1 MNFQGQKKFSI
12 NSFGPIN
19 RLNPNDKSS
28 VIFVVD
34 CKEDIKNYYEETVT
48 ISLINNKKINC
59 TPLTITIGMVNNNE
73 LSKEKNLEF
82 FLESNNYKIKPNE
95 DEKIKMISLIDE
107 NKDINECRNELHK
120 LVKEI
125 QKK

>member
-1 MNFQGQKKFSI
+1 
-12 NSFGPIN
+12 
-19 RLNPNDKSS
+19 
-28 VIFVVD
+28 
-34 CKEDIKNYYEETVT
+34 
-48 ISLINNKKINC
+48 
-59 TPLTITIGMVNNNE
+59 MVNNNE

-107 NKDINECRNELHK
+107 KKDINECRNELHK

>member
-1 MNFQGQKKFSI
+1 M
-12 NSFGPIN
+12 
-19 RLNPNDKSS
+19 
-28 VIFVVD
+28 D

-59 TPLTITIGMVNNNE
+59 IPLTITIGMVNNNE

>member
-59 TPLTITIGMVNNNE
+59 IPLTITIGMVNNNE

>member
-1 MNFQGQKKFSI
+1 
-12 NSFGPIN
+12 
-19 RLNPNDKSS
+19 
-28 VIFVVD
+28 
-34 CKEDIKNYYEETVT
+34 
-48 ISLINNKKINC
+48 
-59 TPLTITIGMVNNNE
+59 MVNNNE
-73 LSKEKNLEF
+73 LLKEKNLEF

-107 NKDINECRNELHK
+107 KKDINECRNELHK